1 MAGKSDFA
9 IYAENLN
16 RIKNNI
22 EYEEI
27 VERIWRIGNKERN
40 LIPLFL
46 QLTRCYKLSLTF
58 SKETKQ
64 IRLTKKLKK

>member
-9 IYAENLN
+9 IYAGNLN
-16 RIKNNI
+16 RINNNI

-46 QLTRCYKLSLTF
+46 QLTRCYKLSLSF
-58 SKETKQ
+58 S
-64 IRLTKKLKK
+64 

>member
-9 IYAENLN
+9 IYAGNLN
-16 RIKNNI
+16 RINNNI

-46 QLTRCYKLSLTF
+46 QLTRCYKLSLSF
-58 SKETKQ
+58 SQETKQ
-64 IRLTKKLKK
+64 TRLTKTLK